1 MKAHRECVYSLQQT
15 QQQQVE
21 RRSCDFL
28 KLEVEVLRTSLE
40 DLCLQQTQ
48 QQQVE
53 RRSCDFLK
61 LEVEV
66 LRTSLEDY
74 EVER

>member
-1 MKAHRECVYSLQQT
+1 MKAHSRECAYSRLK
-15 QQQQVE
+15 QQVE
-21 RRSCDFL
+21 RRSCD
-28 KLEVEVLRTSLE
+28 
-40 DLCLQQTQ
+40 
-48 QQQVE
+48 
-53 RRSCDFLK
+53 LK